1 MDQFIPILN
10 DICIIVFDLILFTR
24 LISLKRDTRV
34 YRICMYAG
42 CIVIVAAYFIAAYV
56 MGLPAALATV
66 ICMTIPSMALFW
78 CLSKCKDSR
87 FFLTFCFVDTVSL
100 IIAFLGRYVG
110 ILLGNLGQLAGLLV
124 VTALY
129 VAILYAGRNYF
140 NRYAQLLEVQKAGW
154 TEMMVSSMLI
164 YAALIF
170 FAAYPRPL
178 VTRLEYAPVYL
189 LFCAVVLSCYLVFV
203 HSIVK
208 TKKIYDQYQ
217 LLQREQ
223 ELYRIAYTDA
233 LTGLENRAAYFERI
247 RELQGEFSNL
257 ENLCCIVFDINN
269 FKSINDSL
277 GHAVGDRVLCL
288 VAQLLRDTFEQGGVF
303 RMGGDEFF
311 ALLTNCEE
319 PLIRKKLQSLEEQ
332 LEKKSLDV
340 GMPVYLAAG
349 YDIVK
354 ILPQQAQS
362 PGDII
367 EQAFD
372 RADRNMY
379 RDKAA
384 HKVCPAGIVPGKKD

>member
-1 MDQFIPILN
+1 M
-10 DICIIVFDLILFTR
+10 R
-24 LISLKRDTRV
+24 
-34 YRICMYAG
+34 
-42 CIVIVAAYFIAAYV
+42 
-56 MGLPAALATV
+56 
-66 ICMTIPSMALFW
+66 FW
-78 CLSKCKDSR
+78 GVR
-87 FFLTFCFVDTVSL
+87 
-100 IIAFLGRYVG
+100 G
-110 ILLGNLGQLAGLLV
+110 ILLGNLGQLAGLL

-269 FKSINDSL
+269 FKSINDTL

-319 PLIRKKLQSLEEQ
+319 LLIRKKLQSLEEQ
-332 LEKKSLDV
+332 LEKESLDV

-354 ILPQQAQS
+354 ILPRQAQS

-384 HKVCPAGIVPGKKD
+384 HKVCPVETAPAKKD